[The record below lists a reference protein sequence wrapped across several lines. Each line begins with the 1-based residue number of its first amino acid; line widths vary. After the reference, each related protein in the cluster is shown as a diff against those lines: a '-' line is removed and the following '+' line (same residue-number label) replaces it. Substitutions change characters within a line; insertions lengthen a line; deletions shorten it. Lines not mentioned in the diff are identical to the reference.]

1 MTTEEKIAEVER
13 LLRELEEEL
22 PDSGTLTIELPQLHK
37 RWRLEYG
44 YWDSER
50 GRYDALLE
58 YWKSS
63 TMDC

>member
-13 LLRELEEEL
+13 LLRELQKEL
-22 PDSGTLTIELPQLHK
+22 PADGTLTIKLPHAIN
-37 RWRLEYG
+37 RWNTFDDGWSGEYRTG
-44 YWDSER
+44 V
-50 GRYDALLE
+50 LE